1 MILLS
6 VIAAIA
12 GLFGGG
18 EALDAGDRLQVGSV
32 NSRAITIVESRH
44 RIEFPDRIVFTLEAE
59 APPDVQSAT
68 LYYTVGSKGVKVYAY
83 PVRFTNSE
91 NIEAEFVVN
100 TGRDGFIPQG
110 TDIEYY
116 YVFTDSLGNS
126 AASESRAFEYLDPR
140 YNWQRLVQDDYTLI
154 WHNRPERA
162 VKRLAADV
170 SLRMKAVRDM
180 FGLED
185 DYNFKAVIVNSR
197 AEADRSFPPLSA
209 TAQDTFLYGGFAFDR
224 YGVTVVAGLNRDS
237 LIHELTHLMFAER
250 VDSPRAKPP
259 AWLNEGLAMYF
270 EPGGGYRE
278 SDVQKALRAGYLI
291 RLRHMRTV
299 PGRPDEVRLFYSQ
312 SASIVRFMMDE
323 FGHERMDTLLTELNE
338 GRKIEDALLATYGV
352 GVDDLDKGWRRH
364 LAGETS
370 IFQIRDPGALG
381 TSALIGAALLVTT
394 SAVLIRWLK
403 NLRRGGQPEDEEER
417 L

>member
-12 GLFGGG
+12 GLFGGD
-18 EALDAGDRLQVGSV
+18 LQDATI
-32 NSRAITIVESRH
+32 NARAVTIVESRH

-59 APPDVQSAT
+59 APPDIQSAL
-68 LYYTVGSKGVKVYAY
+68 LYYTLGSQGVKVYTY

-91 NIEAEFVVN
+91 NIEAEFIVN

-110 TDIEYY
+110 ADIEYY
-116 YVFTDSLGNS
+116 YVFTDSLGNRTT
-126 AASESRAFEYLDPR
+126 SETRSFEYLDPR

-154 WHNRPERA
+154 WHNRPERS
-162 VKRLAADV
+162 VRSLAADV
-170 SLRMKAVRDM
+170 SIRMRAVKDM

-197 AEADRSFPPLSA
+197 AEADRSFPPLSD

-224 YGVTVVAGLNRDS
+224 YGALVVAGLNRDS

-270 EPGGGYRE
+270 EPGGGYRV
-278 SDVQKALRAGYLI
+278 SDVQKAQRSGRLI
-291 RLRHMRTV
+291 PLRHMRSV
-299 PGRPDEVRLFYSQ
+299 PGKPDDVRLYYSQ

-323 FGHERMDTLLTELNE
+323 FGPERMDMLLTELNE
-338 GRKIEDALLATYGV
+338 GRKIEDALIATYGV
-352 GVDDLDKGWRRH
+352 GVDELDKGWRRY

-394 SAVLIRWLK
+394 SAVVIRWLK
-403 NLRRGGQPEDEEER
+403 NLRRGDQPQDEEER

>member
-18 EALDAGDRLQVGSV
+18 ELQDAAV
-32 NSRAITIVESRH
+32 NGRAVTIVESSH

-59 APPDVQSAT
+59 APPDIQSAL
-68 LYYTVGSKGVKVYAY
+68 LYYTLGSQGVKVYTY

-91 NIEAEFVVN
+91 NIEAEFIVN

-110 TDIEYY
+110 ADIEYY
-116 YVFTDSLGNS
+116 YVFTDSLGNRTTS
-126 AASESRAFEYLDPR
+126 KSRTFEYLDPR
-140 YNWQRLVQDDYTLI
+140 YNWRRLVQDDYTLI

-162 VKRLAADV
+162 VRRLAADV
-170 SLRMKAVRDM
+170 SLRMRAVRDM

-185 DYNFKAVIVNSR
+185 DYDFKAVIVNSR
-197 AEADRSFPPLSA
+197 SEADRSFPPLSA

-224 YGVTVVAGLNRDS
+224 YGVLVVAGLNRDS

-291 RLRHMRTV
+291 PLRHMKSV

-312 SASIVRFMMDE
+312 SASMVRFMMHE
-323 FGHERMDTLLTELNE
+323 FGYERMDMLLTELNE
-338 GRKIEDALLATYGV
+338 GRKIEDALIATYGV
-352 GVDDLDKGWRRH
+352 GVDELDKSWRRY

-381 TSALIGAALLVTT
+381 TSAIIGAALLVTT

-403 NLRRGGQPEDEEER
+403 NLRRGEQPADEEER

>member
-6 VIAAIA
+6 VVAAIA
-12 GLFGGG
+12 GLFGG
-18 EALDAGDRLQVGSV
+18 ELQDAAV
-32 NSRAITIVESRH
+32 NSRAVTIVESSH

-59 APPDVQSAT
+59 ASPDIQSAL
-68 LYYTVGSKGVKVYAY
+68 LYYTLGSRGVKVYTY
-83 PVRFTNSE
+83 PVRFTNTE
-91 NIEAEFVVN
+91 NIEAEFIVN
-100 TGRDGFIPQG
+100 TGSNGFIPQG
-110 TDIEYY
+110 ADIEYY
-116 YVFTDSLGNS
+116 YVFTDSLGNRTI
-126 AASESRAFEYLDPR
+126 SETRAFEYLDPR
-140 YNWQRLVQDDYTLI
+140 YNWRRLVQDDYTLI

-162 VKRLAADV
+162 VRRLAADV
-170 SLRMKAVRDM
+170 SIRMRAVRDM

-197 AEADRSFPPLSA
+197 SEADRSFPPLSA

-224 YGVTVVAGLNRDS
+224 YGVLVVAGLNRDS

-278 SDVQKALRAGYLI
+278 SDVQNALRAGRLI
-291 RLRHMRTV
+291 PLRHMKSV

-312 SASIVRFMMDE
+312 SASVVRFMMDE
-323 FGHERMDTLLTELNE
+323 FGHERMDALLTELNE
-338 GRKIEDALLATYGV
+338 GRKIEDALVATYGV
-352 GVDDLDKGWRRH
+352 GVDELDRGWRRH

-394 SAVLIRWLK
+394 SAVLIRWIKGL
-403 NLRRGGQPEDEEER
+403 RGGKGSTDEESPT
-417 L
+417 

>member
-1 MILLS
+1 MLLLS

-12 GLFGGG
+12 SLFGGG
-18 EALDAGDRLQVGSV
+18 GLQDDSV
-32 NSRAITIVESRH
+32 NSHAVRIVEASH

-59 APPDVQSAT
+59 APPDVQSAR
-68 LYYTVGSKGVKVYAY
+68 LYYTVGSRGVKVYTY
-83 PVRFTNSE
+83 PVRFTNSD

-100 TGRDGFIPQG
+100 TGKDGFIPQG
-110 TDIEYY
+110 ADIEYY

-126 AASESRAFEYLDPR
+126 AMSDSRAFEYLDPR

-154 WHNRPERA
+154 WHNRSERA
-162 VKRLAADV
+162 VRSMAADV
-170 SLRMKAVRDM
+170 SIRLRAVRDL
-180 FGLED
+180 FGLDD
-185 DYNFKAVIVNSR
+185 DYDFKAVIVNSR
-197 AEADRSFPPLSA
+197 SESNRSFPPVSD
-209 TAQDTFLYGGFAFDR
+209 TAQDTSLYGGFAFDR
-224 YGVTVVAGLNRDS
+224 YGVLVVAGLNRDS

-278 SDVQKALRAGYLI
+278 SDVQRALRTGDLI
-291 RLRHMRTV
+291 PLRYMRAV

-312 SASIVRFMMDE
+312 SASVVRFLMDE
-323 FGHERMDTLLTELNE
+323 FGHERMDTLLTEINE
-338 GRKIEDALLATYGV
+338 GRKIEDALMVTYGV
-352 GVDDLDKGWRRH
+352 GVDELDTGWRRH

-370 IFQIRDPGALG
+370 IFEIRDPGALG
-381 TSALIGAALLVTT
+381 TSAIIGAALLVTT
-394 SAVLIRWLK
+394 SAILIRWLK
-403 NLRRGGQPEDEEER
+403 QFRRGEQTTDGEER

>member
-18 EALDAGDRLQVGSV
+18 ELQDATV
-32 NSRAITIVESRH
+32 NGRAVTIVESRY

-59 APPDVQSAT
+59 APPDIQSAL
-68 LYYTVGSKGVKVYAY
+68 LYYTLGSQGVKVYTY

-91 NIEAEFVVN
+91 NVEAEFIVN

-110 TDIEYY
+110 ADIEYY
-116 YVFTDSLGNS
+116 YVFTDSLGNRTT
-126 AASESRAFEYLDPR
+126 SESRTFEYLDPR

-162 VKRLAADV
+162 VRSLATDV
-170 SLRMKAVRDM
+170 SIRMRAVRDM

-185 DYNFKAVIVNSR
+185 GYNFKAVIVNSR

-224 YGVTVVAGLNRDS
+224 YGVVVVAGLNRDS

-270 EPGGGYRE
+270 EPGGGYRV

-291 RLRHMRTV
+291 PLRHMKSV

-323 FGHERMDTLLTELNE
+323 FGPERMDMLLTELNE
-338 GRKIEDALLATYGV
+338 GRKIEDALIATYGV
-352 GVDDLDKGWRRH
+352 GVDELDRGWRRY

-394 SAVLIRWLK
+394 SAILIRWLK
-403 NLRRGGQPEDEEER
+403 GLRGGKGSTDGESPT
-417 L
+417 

>member
-1 MILLS
+1 MLLLS

-12 GLFGGG
+12 SLFGGG
-18 EALDAGDRLQVGSV
+18 GLQDDSV
-32 NSRAITIVESRH
+32 NSHAVRIVEASH

-59 APPDVQSAT
+59 APPDVQSAR
-68 LYYTVGSKGVKVYAY
+68 LYYTVGSRGVKVYTY
-83 PVRFTNSE
+83 PVRFTNSD

-100 TGRDGFIPQG
+100 TGKDGFIPQG
-110 TDIEYY
+110 ADIEYY

-126 AASESRAFEYLDPR
+126 AMSDSRAFEYLDPR

-154 WHNRPERA
+154 WHNRSERA
-162 VKRLAADV
+162 VRSMAADV
-170 SLRMKAVRDM
+170 SIRLRAVRDL
-180 FGLED
+180 FGLDD
-185 DYNFKAVIVNSR
+185 DYDFKAVIVNSR
-197 AEADRSFPPLSA
+197 SESNRSFPPVSD
-209 TAQDTFLYGGFAFDR
+209 TAQDTSLYGGFAFDR
-224 YGVTVVAGLNRDS
+224 YGVLVVAGLNRDS

-278 SDVQKALRAGYLI
+278 SDVQRALRTGDLI
-291 RLRHMRTV
+291 PLRYMRAV

-312 SASIVRFMMDE
+312 SASVVRFLMDE
-323 FGHERMDTLLTELNE
+323 FGHERMDTLLTEINE
-338 GRKIEDALLATYGV
+338 GRKIEDALMVTYGV
-352 GVDDLDKGWRRH
+352 GVDELDTGWRRH

-370 IFQIRDPGALG
+370 IFEIMDPGALG
-381 TSALIGAALLVTT
+381 TSAIIGAALLVTT
-394 SAVLIRWLK
+394 SAILIRWLK
-403 NLRRGGQPEDEEER
+403 QFRRGEQTTDGEER

>member
-18 EALDAGDRLQVGSV
+18 ELQDAGV
-32 NSRAITIVESRH
+32 NSRAITIVESSH
-44 RIEFPDRIVFTLEAE
+44 RIEFPDRIVFTLEAD

-68 LYYTVGSKGVKVYAY
+68 LYYTVGAKGVKVYSY
-83 PVRFTNSE
+83 PVRFTNTE

-110 TDIEYY
+110 ADIEYY

-126 AASESRAFEYLDPR
+126 ATSESRSFEYLDPR

-162 VKRLAADV
+162 VRRLAADV
-170 SLRMKAVRDM
+170 SLRMGAVRDM

-197 AEADRSFPPLSA
+197 SEADRSFPPLSA

-291 RLRHMRTV
+291 PLRHMTSV

-323 FGHERMDTLLTELNE
+323 FGHDRMDMLLTELNE
-338 GRKIEDALLATYGV
+338 GRKIEDALIATYGV
-352 GVDDLDKGWRRH
+352 GLDELDSGWRRY

-370 IFQIRDPGALG
+370 ILQIRDPGALG
-381 TSALIGAALLVTT
+381 TSAIIGAALLVTT

-403 NLRRGGQPEDEEER
+403 NLRRDDQPADEEEQ

>member
-1 MILLS
+1 MLLLS
-6 VIAAIA
+6 VIAALA

-18 EALDAGDRLQVGSV
+18 DLQVGGV
-32 NSRAITIVESRH
+32 NARAVSIVESSH

-59 APPDVQSAT
+59 APPDIQSAT

-83 PVRFTNSE
+83 PVRFSNLD

-100 TGRDGFIPQG
+100 TGKDGFIPQG
-110 TDIEYY
+110 VEIAYY
-116 YVFTDSLGNS
+116 YVFADSRGNTAKS
-126 AASESRAFEYLDPR
+126 DTLSFEYLDPR
-140 YNWQRLVQDDYTLI
+140 YDWRRLAQDDYTII

-162 VKRLAADV
+162 VRRVAADV
-170 SLRMKAVRDM
+170 SLRMRAVRDM
-180 FGLED
+180 FGLEG
-185 DYNFKAVIVNSR
+185 DYDFKAVIVNDR
-197 AEADRSFPPLSA
+197 AEVDRSFPPVSD
-209 TAQDTFLYGGFAFDR
+209 TSQDTFLYGGFAFDR
-224 YGVTVVAGLNRDS
+224 YGVLTVAGLNRDS

-278 SDVQKALRAGYLI
+278 SDVQRAMRRGDLI
-291 RLRHMRTV
+291 PLRHMRTV

-312 SASIVRFMMDE
+312 SASVVRFLMDE
-323 FGHERMDTLLTELNE
+323 FGAERMDKLLSELNE
-338 GRKIEDALLATYGV
+338 GRKIEDALRAVYGV
-352 GVDDLDKGWRRH
+352 GVDELDAGWRRY

-381 TSALIGAALLVTT
+381 TSAIIGAALLFTT

-403 NLRRGGQPEDEEER
+403 RLRGGER
-417 L
+417 ETDGE